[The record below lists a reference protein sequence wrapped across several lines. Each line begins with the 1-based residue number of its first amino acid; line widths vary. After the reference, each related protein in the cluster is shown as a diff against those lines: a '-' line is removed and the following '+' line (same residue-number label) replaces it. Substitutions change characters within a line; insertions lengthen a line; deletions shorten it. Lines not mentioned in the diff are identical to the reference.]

1 MAQTSFPS
9 PRATATGRPLRL
21 VRAAD
26 AASPSDREA
35 VRDSAA
41 LLGIKL
47 FLGSEAVLFATLI
60 VAYLALRTQ
69 AAVWPPPGQPRLPIE
84 VTGLNTLVLLASGY
98 TVGLALRA
106 ARRGDRTVCRRWL
119 VLTLGLGTTF
129 LIVQG
134 SEWMRLIGFG
144 LRASTGTYGGM
155 FYSIVGVHALHV
167 AVAVGVLTALLWR
180 DRSGRFSRA
189 RLVDVSVGYL
199 CWSFVVGVWPPL
211 YALVYLW

>member
-9 PRATATGRPLRL
+9 PRAPAAGRPLRL

-69 AAVWPPPGQPRLPIE
+69 AVVWPPPG
-84 VTGLNTLVLLASGY
+84 
-98 TVGLALRA
+98 
-106 ARRGDRTVCRRWL
+106 
-119 VLTLGLGTTF
+119 
-129 LIVQG
+129 
-134 SEWMRLIGFG
+134 
-144 LRASTGTYGGM
+144 
-155 FYSIVGVHALHV
+155 
-167 AVAVGVLTALLWR
+167 
-180 DRSGRFSRA
+180 
-189 RLVDVSVGYL
+189 
-199 CWSFVVGVWPPL
+199 
-211 YALVYLW
+211 